1 MSGTPQ
7 RRSLEFP
14 DVTRPGVG
22 AIEISPIFAGSVER
36 QGEAADALLGVRER
50 EPLPEGFISLSVF
63 ASTDGEAL
71 LSYAQ
76 WINDDEARRSHAREH
91 PTAGPQD
98 APDPVRYRVYR
109 SLDGSDGSGTP
120 GCLVTATFDT
130 DGPERQRH
138 FTDAL
143 IAARPRAAHT
153 PGALG
158 AHFHLSTDGT
168 RVLLYTLWTS
178 EQAHSEAAG
187 SGAHDTEHELFS
199 NTPGVRPTYGRRY
212 GLLGTVAR

>member
-7 RRSLEFP
+7 SRSLEFP

-22 AIEISPIFAGSVER
+22 AIEVSPIFAGSAEQ
-36 QGEAADALLGVRER
+36 QGETADALLGLRER

-71 LSYAQ
+71 LTYAQ
-76 WINDDEARRSHAREH
+76 WVNDEEARQAHIREH

-109 SLDGSDGSGTP
+109 SLDGSDGTGTP

-130 DGPERQRH
+130 DGPERQRY

-143 IAARPRAAHT
+143 IAAQPRDVHT
-153 PGALG
+153 PGALD

-168 RVLLYTLWTS
+168 RILLYTLWAS
-178 EQAHSEAAG
+178 EQAHAEAAEAG
-187 SGAHDTEHELFS
+187 THDGGHEIFS

-212 GLLGTVAR
+212 TLLGTVAR